1 MISHKTE
8 MTTYCGLD
16 FDGNKPLKYN
26 ELRESK
32 AEIYQ
37 NIDVKMFES
46 VNVTDFSNEN
56 TKSNIDQNKRIE
68 MIWKEEKE
76 LMIRGRGRIIKK
88 MKYIHQN
95 FSKFVTSRTSLRS
108 GKTVYD
114 FFNKMVTILGGSA
127 NTKPDYNT
135 EEIMNIFDPPVDL
148 N

>member
-1 MISHKTE
+1 
-8 MTTYCGLD
+8 
-16 FDGNKPLKYN
+16 
-26 ELRESK
+26 
-32 AEIYQ
+32 
-37 NIDVKMFES
+37 
-46 VNVTDFSNEN
+46 
-56 TKSNIDQNKRIE
+56 

-76 LMIRGRGRIIKK
+76 LMIRGRDRIIKK

-95 FSKFVTSRTSLRS
+95 FSKFVTIRTRS
-108 GKTVYD
+108 GSGKIVYD